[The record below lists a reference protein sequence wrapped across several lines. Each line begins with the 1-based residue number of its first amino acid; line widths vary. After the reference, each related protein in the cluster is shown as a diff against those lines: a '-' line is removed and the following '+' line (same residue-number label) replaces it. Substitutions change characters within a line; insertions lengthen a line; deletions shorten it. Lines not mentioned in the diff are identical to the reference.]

1 MSTHAQ
7 ITGIGY
13 CGMDYLC
20 IVPQV
25 PLDDKVE
32 IVENL
37 VQGGGPSVTAIVAA
51 ARLGAKAAFFGAV
64 GDDERGA
71 QIVRG
76 LDSEGVDTRCI
87 KIRRGAESPAGF
99 CWIEQK
105 SGKRSIAWT
114 RGTARALSPREIDGG
129 VIGKSSVLHM
139 DGHQGKA
146 AIAAAKAA
154 RKQGVTV
161 SLDAG
166 TFVPEIETLLALSD
180 IVIASEKF
188 AARYTGEANMAA
200 AAKKL
205 FANARRFS
213 AVTMGKAGSIGF
225 DGKNLFKCPAF
236 KVDVVDTT
244 GAGDVYHGAFIFE
257 YARGSAWA
265 ECMRFAA
272 AVSALKCTQFGGR
285 TGIPNLKTAER
296 FMRHP

>member
-1 MSTHAQ
+1 MKNNTT
-7 ITGIGY
+7 ITGIGF

-20 IVPQV
+20 RVPHV

-32 IVENL
+32 IIESL
-37 VQGGGPSVTAIVAA
+37 VQGGGPAVTALVAV

-71 QIVRG
+71 HIIRG
-76 LDSEGVDTRCI
+76 LVSEGVDTRCI

-105 SGKRSIAWT
+105 SGTRSIAWT
-114 RGTARALSPREIDGG
+114 RGSARPLAPCELDRDAIT
-129 VIGKSSVLHM
+129 KSNVLHM

-146 AIAAAKAA
+146 AIAAAKIA

-166 TFVPEIETLLALSD
+166 TFVPEIEMLLGLSD

-188 AARYTGEANMAA
+188 AARYTGEADTVAA
-200 AAKKL
+200 VKKL
-205 FANARRFS
+205 FTGDRRF
-213 AVTMGKAGSIGF
+213 AAITLGKAGSIGF
-225 DGKNLFKCPAF
+225 DGKRLFTCPAF

-244 GAGDVYHGAFIFE
+244 GAGDVYHGAFIFA
-257 YARGSAWA
+257 YACGSPWA

-272 AVSALKCTQFGGR
+272 SVSALKCKKFGGR
-285 TGIPNLKTAER
+285 TGIPDLKTAKR
-296 FMRHP
+296 FMRQQ